1 MKKKMILLAAMA
13 CILLIGCAS
22 DGTGDTAEEQ
32 NEKKQEKVCCGCFVG
47 SDALFHGRMR
57 KPE

>member
-13 CILLIGCAS
+13 CILLVGCAS

-32 NEKKQEKVCCGCFVG
+32 NEKKKEIQV
-47 SDALFHGRMR
+47 
-57 KPE
+57 